1 MCHTEPS
8 IYNVSSIT
16 KLRLADDKPPGGDA
30 GKNKPI
36 ILRDNVFNSQSPSQN
51 ASDVGALVG

>member
-1 MCHTEPS
+1 MCHTKPS

-16 KLRLADDKPPGGDA
+16 KQHLADDKSPGGDA

-36 ILRDNVFNSQSPSQN
+36 ILRDNVFNSQSLSQN
-51 ASDVGALVG
+51 AGDVDALVG